1 MFFYFCPEIL
11 LTCRTYVEKFRNGS
25 KYVCHTTARQSY
37 YCNNYFVKSE
47 EKINQHISVCA
58 TKVGITYSFDNAKI
72 IDYQDNYRYMGDVP
86 FTVYFDYETT
96 TGNAVFFDTK
106 MFVVSYCMIVSF
118 NKLLSFP
125 KIVIYR
131 SFDQNPNE
139 IENISHF
146 SDEYQP
152 FFDLVTLN
160 QLSDAARAVTRRE
173 KSTSLA
179 EMFSIKLKFTVDTRK
194 AWFEKIIKQR
204 FVDFFDPEE
213 FETFRDLR
221 EEIEN
226 IDIPKRRYGKKIWF
240 IKDKL
245 VAFLYE
251 RFIDFV
257 KSDKVKGVPI
267 YQKFISNVIGV
278 LTHKN
283 CIHHSHVTGEV
294 VGHSHA
300 FCNEKVRENYY
311 TIPVVAHNLFRFDF
325 FFLMK

>member
-1 MFFYFCPEIL
+1 MLKHGFFLRFFERRNQYRYLLKKKTQDKNQMLRELSTCAIRKLNGWNLEWKEVQPYIPIDIVYEPTFDLDKPVFFNFCPVIL
-11 LTCRTYVEKFRNGS
+11 LACRIYVEKFRNGS
-25 KYVCHTTARQSY
+25 KYICHTTARQSY

-47 EKINQHISVCA
+47 EKMNQHISVYA
-58 TKVGITYSFDNAKI
+58 AKVKITYSFDNAKI
-72 IDYQDNYRYMGDVP
+72 IDYRDNYRYMDDVP
-86 FTVYFDYETT
+86 FTVYFDFETT
-96 TGNAVFFDTK
+96 TGNAVSFDTK
-106 MFVVSYCMIVSF
+106 MFIVSYCMIVSF

-226 IDIPKRRYGKKIWF
+226 IHIPKRRYAKKN
-240 IKDKL
+240 L
-245 VAFLYE
+245 VY
-251 RFIDFV
+251 
-257 KSDKVKGVPI
+257 
-267 YQKFISNVIGV
+267 
-278 LTHKN
+278 
-283 CIHHSHVTGEV
+283 
-294 VGHSHA
+294 
-300 FCNEKVRENYY
+300 
-311 TIPVVAHNLFRFDF
+311 
-325 FFLMK
+325 